1 MRVFA
6 NYVFKGHRS
15 SIELPE
21 KLVQLFNQQYPNQ
34 SIGPFLTKLLK
45 SEKGNRIGSSLVL
58 CRLVEELV

>member
-21 KLVQLFNQQYPNQ
+21 KLVLIFREKYPNQ
-34 SIGPFLTKLLK
+34 SIGRFISKILK
-45 SEKGNRIGSSLVL
+45 NENATVVGSSLVL